1 MSSKTPWPFLSF
13 KLIVTFPPPVRYLG
27 HTLVDQASGE
37 EATSGAIRTIIAM
50 AKKQDKKLERV
61 ALTISL
67 RGVRVVQ
74 INTGETHIDFSI
86 YRVSYCSA
94 DITYDHVF
102 AFIATAHNSSL
113 ECHAFLCPK
122 RKVAQAATLTIAQVN
137 MAASAS
143 SHNSPGLQLGLQVLA
158 NGPGEEEEEAGR
170 GEGVEVQL

>member
-67 RGVRVVQ
+67 QVVRVVQ

-86 YRVSYCSA
+86 YRVS
-94 DITYDHVF
+94 
-102 AFIATAHNSSL
+102 
-113 ECHAFLCPK
+113 
-122 RKVAQAATLTIAQVN
+122 
-137 MAASAS
+137 
-143 SHNSPGLQLGLQVLA
+143 
-158 NGPGEEEEEAGR
+158 
-170 GEGVEVQL
+170 

>member
-1 MSSKTPWPFLSF
+1 M
-13 KLIVTFPPPVRYLG
+13 TFSLPGRYLG

-37 EATSGAIRTIIAM
+37 EATSGAIRTILAM

-67 RGVRVVQ
+67 RGIRVVQ
-74 INTGETHIDFSI
+74 VNTGETRIDFSI

-122 RKVAQAATLTIAQVN
+122 RKVAQAATLTIAQVKTSTG
-137 MAASAS
+137 AYALD
-143 SHNSPGLQLGLQVLA
+143 SPGLQPGLQVLA
-158 NGPGEEEEEAGR
+158 DSPGEEEKEAGS
-170 GEGVEVQL
+170 GDVVQLQ